1 MPSLKPSELSM
12 RQLRDLVNDR
22 PLDFEPLLHDGLP
35 CRVPAF
41 AAPVTDPAD
50 RSVECPRYA
59 VPLTGMGG

>member
-22 PLDFEPLLHDGLP
+22 LPSRISGYGQPVASLDT
-35 CRVPAF
+35 
-41 AAPVTDPAD
+41 TDKVA
-50 RSVECPRYA
+50 ECPRYA